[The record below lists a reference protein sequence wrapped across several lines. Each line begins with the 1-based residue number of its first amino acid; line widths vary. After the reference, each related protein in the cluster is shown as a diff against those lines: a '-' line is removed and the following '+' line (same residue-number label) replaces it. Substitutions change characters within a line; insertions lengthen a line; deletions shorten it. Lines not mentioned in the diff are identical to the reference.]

1 MEENK
6 LEKELVELVKEAV
19 EFRESTRDKE
29 YLNNMAHYEGLQ
41 WELTENKNDS
51 PFLCKSDINHLK
63 NAVDL
68 RLGSLFSE
76 SYYGELQPLSPD
88 DVEAIN
94 VLNNVYRNEWSR
106 LNADDHVEAA
116 IKNGCL
122 QDNGYT
128 EVSFDEGAI
137 FGGTGTRREG
147 SIVLRDLA
155 TSDVYLD
162 PKAASIDE
170 CEYIVVK
177 SKKTKNWIKRHRQD
191 WLEKLEREQIDP
203 VTVVDKQE
211 GNIYAGRDYN
221 KSQTNLY
228 VIDTVYRKYP
238 EELEIEATDDRGNI
252 IYDPATLITDA
263 QGNIIDGQPIME
275 KIMVTVVKVH
285 YLVGKT
291 LLETDENYPFDEFPI
306 IPFQWEPIP
315 QSPYGIP
322 LLRGLTIPQKV
333 ANLIESAANNVA
345 LHYSTP
351 SWLVSE
357 ESGLDV
363 HKVAKLSNVLGMVWK
378 VSGPVS
384 EALKQMDY
392 PDVNEQLIA
401 IKESFVQ
408 NIKNY
413 AGVNDVY
420 MGNIGTAGSTAEGT
434 NEAVNRAT
442 VVDNSPTS
450 QIEKYVEKLSRMI
463 IKFMTRYYKYQ
474 TIYIRDAQKNKNG
487 VYEFQDFL
495 MDESYEKINYDFDV
509 KLAGRSKTDKNRQYN
524 LMKEL
529 YTIQNQY
536 KDAKKVINIPDLVKA
551 AQLDNYD
558 EMFKRFSDMTVE
570 AFNEKADLIVQIM
583 TVGQTITPNGQPLI
597 TADEM
602 QQGILDVLD
611 DNGDLSVVEQIF
623 STYEEY
629 QTQIT
634 ALKNQMVANEQQSI
648 IDNAVNQNAQ
658 IQDQMLQGVSN
669 MMTENQNLQR
679 QENEQAIDN
688 ALRSL
693 GL

>member
-1 MEENK
+1 MEDNK
-6 LEKELVELVKEAV
+6 LEKELVQLIKEAV
-19 EFRESTRDKE
+19 DFRESTRDKE

-76 SYYGELQPLSPD
+76 SYYGELQPLSPN
-88 DVEAIN
+88 DVESIDI
-94 VLNNVYRNEWSR
+94 LNNIYKNEWSR

-116 IKNGCL
+116 IKNGCI

-170 CEYIVVK
+170 CEYCVVK
-177 SKKTKNWIKRHRQD
+177 SKKTKNWIKRHKKD
-191 WLEKLEREQIDP
+191 WLEKLEKEQIEP
-203 VTVVDKQE
+203 ISVIDKQE
-211 GNIYAGRDYN
+211 GNIYLGRDYG

-228 VIDTVYRKYP
+228 VIDALYRKYP
-238 EELEIEATDDRGNI
+238 EEIEIEVTDDSGNI
-252 IYDPATLITDA
+252 VYDPETLVTDA
-263 QGNIIDGQPIME
+263 VGNVIEGTPMME
-275 KIMVTVVKVH
+275 KVMVTRIKVH
-285 YLVGKT
+285 YLVGET
-291 LLETDENYPFDEFPI
+291 LLETDEEYPFDEFNI

-357 ESGLDV
+357 ESGLDIN
-363 HKVAKLSNVLGMVWK
+363 KVAKLGNALGMVWK
-378 VSGPVS
+378 VSGSVND
-384 EALKQMDY
+384 AMKQMDY

-413 AGVNDVY
+413 SGVNDVY

-434 NEAVNRAT
+434 NAAVNRAT
-442 VVDNSPTS
+442 VVDNAPMS

-463 IKFMTRYYKYQ
+463 IKFMTRYYKNQ
-474 TIYIRDAQKNKNG
+474 TIYIRDTQKNQNG
-487 VYEFQDFL
+487 EYKFKDFFMKDEYEN
-495 MDESYEKINYDFDV
+495 INYDFDV

-524 LMKEL
+524 LMKDL

-558 EMFKRFSDMTVE
+558 EMFKRFSDMTTE

-583 TVGQTITPNGQPLI
+583 NVGGTITPNGQPLVP
-597 TADEM
+597 AELM
-602 QQGILDVLD
+602 QQGIIDVLD
-611 DNGDLSVVEQIF
+611 DNGDLSTVEQIF
-623 STYEEY
+623 SMYEEY

-634 ALKNQMVANEQQSI
+634 ALKNQIAANQQKAI
-648 IDNAVNQNAQ
+648 IDNAVNQNNQ
-658 IQDQMLQGVSN
+658 LQDQMLQGVAS
-669 MMTENQNLQR
+669 MQQQAQEQNEL
-679 QENEQAIDN
+679 NDV
-688 ALRSL
+688 LSSM